1 MKIIKHHSINQKIWD
16 FERPYALDSMH
27 RILDRLHIRAHNT
40 WTAFG
45 KVMEWAL
52 LHWSEHHDR
61 AHFLEHLRLAVYCA
75 EFHYWKALH
84 PGETR
89 TFEWGKWKAEITAPP
104 KGKTPMIHPDYMFE
118 ALDTAIILRDKK
130 ALNTFLSFKMEDFQN
145 VGLSGDAYGDYWTV
159 AKMAILQGDLD
170 KGAAYYT
177 EAGRLSRPQYIKIEP
192 RDKMQYYAI
201 PHMNIWAA
209 LLEEDEEMYN
219 RYFVVAHDRFLK
231 WIQVDENWE
240 WKTSYFLFSH
250 LTAVAAYAHDQGY
263 HLKDFESD
271 YTPKWLIEGDF

>member
-104 KGKTPMIHPDYMFE
+104 KGKTPMINSDYMFD
-118 ALDTAIILRDKK
+118 ALYIAMILRDKK
-130 ALNTFLSFKMEDFQN
+130 ALNTFLSLKKDDFQD
-145 VGLSGDAYGDYWTV
+145 VGLTGDDYGAYWTV
-159 AKMAILQGDLD
+159 AQLSILRGDLD
-170 KGAAYYT
+170 KGAAFYT
-177 EAGRLSRPQYIKIEP
+177 EAGRLTRPEHIKIEP
-192 RDKMQYYAI
+192 KAKIQLVVI
-201 PHMNIWAA
+201 PNMNVWAA
-209 LLEEDEEMYN
+209 LLEEDEEMFN
-219 RYFVVAHDRFLK
+219 RYFLVAHERFMRK
-231 WIQVDENWE
+231 IKMRENWN
-240 WKTSYFLFSH
+240 WDVYNFLFRH